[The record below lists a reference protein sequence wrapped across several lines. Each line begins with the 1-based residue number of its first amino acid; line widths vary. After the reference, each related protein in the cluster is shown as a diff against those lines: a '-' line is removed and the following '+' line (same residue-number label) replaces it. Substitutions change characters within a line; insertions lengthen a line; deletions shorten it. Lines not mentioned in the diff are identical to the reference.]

1 MKAASKKSR
10 KKQPSKKSHS
20 KPSSRS
26 DLAKSAEPMK
36 KANKGM
42 GKPTVL
48 FDTNEMITYVSD
60 ENSPDIKFGK
70 KGMPIHSISFDEK
83 VDLINAGISKKQLL
97 ELKNRY
103 GFTLDTL
110 SKILDITDRTIQNKS
125 NDFKFKGNVGE
136 KILGLSELYSYGMEV
151 FQDRDKLRGWLSTP
165 NPILNNKS
173 PVELFLTNAG
183 MQQVK
188 QELGRIDYGIY

>member
-1 MKAASKKSR
+1 MKPASKNPR
-10 KKQPSKKSHS
+10 KKQPSKKAYA
-20 KPSSRS
+20 KPSTRG
-26 DLAKSAEPMK
+26 DLAKSGDPVE
-36 KANKGM
+36 KANKVV
-42 GKPTVL
+42 KNSSVL
-48 FDTNEMITYVSD
+48 FDTNELITYVSD
-60 ENSPDIKFGK
+60 ENSPNIKFGK
-70 KGMPIHSISFDEK
+70 KGAPIHTISFDEK